1 MAIHYSSK
9 VEKFEKALQA
19 RYEGLLAAI
28 RGKEER
34 PVSDPSLPAP
44 SPQRSVN
51 ASDVRLAVDDFAA
64 ILKEIRVTFGK
75 G

>member
-9 VEKFEKALQA
+9 VDKFEQQLQA
-19 RYEGLLAAI
+19 RYERLLIAI
-28 RGKEER
+28 RGKEEA
-34 PVSDPSLPAP
+34 PSPDPSLPVT
-44 SPQRSVN
+44 SPERRVN

-64 ILKEIRVTFGK
+64 ILKEVKLTFGK